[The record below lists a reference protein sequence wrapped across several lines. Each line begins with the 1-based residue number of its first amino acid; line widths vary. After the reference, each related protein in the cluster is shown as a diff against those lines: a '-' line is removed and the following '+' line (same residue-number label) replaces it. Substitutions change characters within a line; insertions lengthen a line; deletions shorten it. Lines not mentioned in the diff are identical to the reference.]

1 MIGKTAYLSMAFVII
16 VVHLCS
22 QNLYLFSGIAVGS
35 DFGFQ
40 GAWLLNCPAAL
51 GECVSVHAV
60 GCFVEV
66 SNSFSVCLTLQVSV
80 DLE

>member
-60 GCFVEV
+60 DVLLKLATV
-66 SNSFSVCLTLQVSV
+66 SACA
-80 DLE
+80 